1 MDGKHGDPTRAEQS
15 LPGLTKATTSKATN
29 TKAGSA
35 TSAPKQFT
43 EDQPGWRTSLKFL
56 TGATLAL
63 LALEVLRQPGPG
75 ILSWQVWLIVG
86 LLGAVVV
93 STASNATRQVRNRF
107 DELIN
112 GIDAVVWESRG
123 PSDTATFLSGRVE
136 NVMGI
141 SVEDCMTP
149 GFVES
154 RVHPEDLDT
163 YRQSRSDIAA
173 GADTDVHYRIQD
185 SQNLTRS
192 LHEKVVTERDP
203 EGRARCQRGV
213 IVDETARYL
222 AERSV
227 RGYGEFINGA
237 PMAMAIFHLDDLDD
251 PRSLKVLTCNP
262 AAAKLAG
269 ISVEE
274 APGMELGAVVKDPQM
289 LERLARVVVL
299 NTSLDVAHLRVDHS
313 DSVYSLRAMPLPDQC
328 IGASLEDVTKVA
340 RKAET
345 LRHQALHDHL
355 TGLPNRA
362 HFSDRLDAALK
373 HLAKSAG
380 RGPGTEDE
388 QRSRSS
394 DRVSVDQVGVI
405 MIDLNQFKDV
415 NDSLGHE
422 YGDRLLIELSN
433 RLARNL
439 RGCDTI
445 ARLGGDEFAIL
456 IKASDASKTA
466 DDVASRIQDL
476 CSEPFQIDGYRLK
489 IGASIGVA
497 VFSDSTPDA
506 RTLMRNADS
515 AMYRAKESGCG
526 ILHHESESAESG
538 SSRLALAKDLNRA
551 VESDEFVLHYQP
563 RIDLTSM
570 ETVGVEAL
578 VRWRHPE
585 RGLLPPNTFIDLAET
600 SGVIRQ
606 LTRIVTER
614 AASEM
619 LDVQSDDELRINI
632 NMSERTLADPM
643 FVDSVA
649 DIIERTGVAASSLCF
664 ELTEDDLAS
673 DPANA
678 LVVLHGLSSLGVH
691 VSLDNFGTG
700 HSSLSYLRD
709 LPLDEVKIDR
719 TFIADMSDG
728 DETIV
733 RTVIEMG
740 HSLGLH
746 VVAEGVESQELVVRL
761 QALGC
766 DSAQGFHLGHPM
778 DIDSL
783 RSFLKLKAV
792 TNAPPV

>member
-1 MDGKHGDPTRAEQS
+1 MDSKHGDPARAEQS
-15 LPGLTKATTSKATN
+15 TSGSTKP
-29 TKAGSA
+29 
-35 TSAPKQFT
+35 APKLFR
-43 EDQPGWRTSLKFL
+43 DSRPGWRIFPSFL
-56 TGATLAL
+56 TGTALVL
-63 LALEVLRQPGPG
+63 LALEVLRQPGAG
-75 ILSWQVWLIVG
+75 ILSSKVSLIVA
-86 LLGAVVV
+86 LLGAVLV
-93 STASNATRQVRNRF
+93 STASKATRQGRNRF

-112 GIDAVVWESRG
+112 GIDAVVWESPG
-123 PSDTATFLSGRVE
+123 STDTATFLSGRVE

-141 SVEDCMTP
+141 SVEDCMKP

-154 RVHPEDLDT
+154 RVHPEDLEA

-173 GADTDVHYRIQD
+173 GTDTDVHYRIQD
-185 SQNLTRS
+185 SQDRTRS
-192 LHEKVVTERDP
+192 LHEKVVTERDA
-203 EGRARCQRGV
+203 EGQTKCQRGV

-251 PRSLKVLTCNP
+251 PQSLKVLTCNP

-274 APGMELGAVVKDPQM
+274 APGMELGSVVKDPQM

-299 NTSLDVAHLRVDHS
+299 NTSLDVAHLRVDRS
-313 DSVYSLRAMPLPDQC
+313 DSVYSLRAMPLPDKC
-328 IGASLEDVTKVA
+328 IGVSLEDVTKVA

-345 LRHQALHDHL
+345 LRHQAMHDHL

-362 HFSDRLDAALK
+362 HFNDRLNAALK
-373 HLAKSAG
+373 HVTKSAG
-380 RGPGTEDE
+380 RAPGTDDE
-388 QRSRSS
+388 QRSRAS
-394 DRVSVDQVGVI
+394 DRTPVDQVGVI

-456 IKASDASKTA
+456 IKASDASKTS
-466 DDVASRIQDL
+466 DEVANRIQDL

-526 ILHHESESAESG
+526 ILHYESESARSG
-538 SSRLALAKDLNRA
+538 SSRLALANELNRA

-570 ETVGVEAL
+570 DMVGVEAL

-619 LDVQSDDELRINI
+619 LDIQSDDGLRINI
-632 NMSERTLADPM
+632 NMSERTLADPL
-643 FVDSVA
+643 FVQSVA
-649 DIIERTGVAASSLCF
+649 DIIKRTGVAASSLCF

-678 LVVLHGLSSLGVH
+678 TVVLHGLSSLGVH
-691 VSLDNFGTG
+691 VGLDNFGTG

-719 TFIADMSDG
+719 SFIADMSLG
-728 DETIV
+728 DETLV

-766 DSAQGFHLGHPM
+766 DSAQGFHLGRPM
-778 DIDSL
+778 DINSL
-783 RSFLKLKAV
+783 RTFLNLPAV
-792 TNAPPV
+792 TNASRT